1 LNIEGKILEKLV
13 ITRINYWAYS
23 TNSHNTNQYGF
34 TPQRSTIDAAM
45 AVQNT
50 ADEGLN
56 AAEVIVPVSLDIQ
69 TACDAAWWPNV
80 LKSLQDCGCPKIC
93 FT

>member
-1 LNIEGKILEKLV
+1 MNIEGKILEKLL

-23 TNSHNTNQYGF
+23 TNSLNNNQYGF
-34 TPQRSTIDAAM
+34 TPQRSTIDTAV

-56 AAEVIVPVSLDIQ
+56 AAEVIVPVRLDIL
-69 TACDAAWWPNV
+69 TAFDAAWWPHI
-80 LKSLQDCGCPKIC
+80 LKAHKTADARKVC